1 MSISKY
7 KVAIVTISDKGSR
20 GEREDI
26 TGAELK
32 KMVNSHR
39 SYEVVLE
46 TVIPDES
53 FIIVNKLK
61 EIADMENV
69 DLILTNG
76 GTGFSKRDVTPEATL
91 SVITKEARGIA
102 EYMRMKS
109 MNITKRAML
118 SRGVCGIRNNTVIL
132 NLPGSPKGACENFGF
147 VIDTL
152 VHGLDILKGSASECA
167 R

>member
-1 MSISKY
+1 MVY

-26 TGAELK
+26 TGKKLK
-32 KMVNSHR
+32 EMVDSHEN
-39 SYEVVLE
+39 YKTVLE
-46 TVIPDES
+46 TIIPDEN

-61 EIADMENV
+61 EIADYEDV

-102 EYMRMKS
+102 EYMRMQS

-118 SRGVCGIRNNTVIL
+118 SRGVCGMRNDKIIL

-152 VHGLDILKGSASECA
+152 VHALDTLKGNVSECA
-167 R
+167 RKD

>member
-1 MSISKY
+1 MY
-7 KVAIVTISDKGSR
+7 NVAIVTISDKGSR

-32 KMVNSHR
+32 KMVDNHKN
-39 SYEVVLE
+39 YKTVLE
-46 TVIPDES
+46 TIIPDEKI
-53 FIIVNKLK
+53 IIVNKLN
-61 EIADMENV
+61 EIIETNEI

-76 GTGFSKRDVTPEATL
+76 GTGFSERDVTPEATL
-91 SVITKEARGIA
+91 SVIEKEARGIA
-102 EYMRMKS
+102 EYMRMQS

-118 SRGVCGIRNNTVIL
+118 SRGVCGIKNKTIIL
-132 NLPGSPKGACENFGF
+132 NLPGSPKGACENLEF

-167 R
+167 RK

>member
-1 MSISKY
+1 MVY
-7 KVAIVTISDKGSR
+7 KVAIVTVSDKGSR

-26 TGAELK
+26 TGKKLK
-32 KMVNSHR
+32 EMVDSHEN
-39 SYEVVLE
+39 YKTVLE
-46 TVIPDES
+46 TIIPDES

-61 EIADMENV
+61 EIADYEDV

-102 EYMRMKS
+102 EYMRMQS

-118 SRGVCGIRNNTVIL
+118 SRGVCGMRNDKIIL

-152 VHGLDILKGSASECA
+152 VHALDTLKGNVSECA
-167 R
+167 RKD

>member
-1 MSISKY
+1 MVY

-26 TGAELK
+26 TGKKLK
-32 KMVNSHR
+32 EMVDSHEN
-39 SYEVVLE
+39 YKTFLE
-46 TVIPDES
+46 TIIPDEN

-61 EIADMENV
+61 EIADYEDV

-102 EYMRMKS
+102 EYMRMQS

-118 SRGVCGIRNNTVIL
+118 SRGVCGIRNDKIIL

-152 VHGLDILKGSASECA
+152 VHALDTLKGNVSECA
-167 R
+167 RKD

>member
-1 MSISKY
+1 MVY

-26 TGAELK
+26 TGKKLK
-32 KMVNSHR
+32 EMVDSHEN
-39 SYEVVLE
+39 YKTVLE
-46 TVIPDES
+46 TIIPDEN

-61 EIADMENV
+61 EIADYEDV

-102 EYMRMKS
+102 EYMRMQS

-118 SRGVCGIRNNTVIL
+118 SRGVCGIRNDKIIL

-152 VHGLDILKGSASECA
+152 VHALDTLKGNVSECA
-167 R
+167 RKD

>member
-1 MSISKY
+1 MVY
-7 KVAIVTISDKGSR
+7 KVAIVTVSDKGSR

-26 TGAELK
+26 TGKKLK
-32 KMVNSHR
+32 EMVDSHEN
-39 SYEVVLE
+39 YKTVLE
-46 TVIPDES
+46 TIIPDEN

-61 EIADMENV
+61 EIADYEDV

-102 EYMRMKS
+102 EYMRMQS

-118 SRGVCGIRNNTVIL
+118 SRGVCGMRNDKIIL

-152 VHGLDILKGSASECA
+152 VHALDTLKGNVSECA
-167 R
+167 RKD

>member
-1 MSISKY
+1 MY
-7 KVAIVTISDKGSR
+7 KTAIITVSDKGSR

-32 KMVNSHR
+32 KMVNAHND
-39 SYEVVLE
+39 YEVVLE
-46 TVIPDES
+46 TIIPDEN

-61 EIADMENV
+61 EITDMENI

-76 GTGFSKRDVTPEATL
+76 GTGFSERDVTPEATL

-102 EYMRMKS
+102 EYMRMQS

-118 SRGVCGIRNNTVIL
+118 SRGVCGIRNKTIIL
-132 NLPGSPKGACENFGF
+132 NLPGSPKGACENLSF

-152 VHGLDILKGSASECA
+152 VHALDTLKGKAKECA
-167 R
+167 RK